1 MDQLQAL
8 ELLIK
13 SQAEQI
19 RLLTETNAR
28 QSEQLT
34 GLQQRIDKLLA
45 QIAWFTRQF
54 YGRKSE
60 KLSLLDPNQLSLF
73 EAAGANPEELEQI
86 EAARAGAEE
95 QIEPETKAQKKK
107 RSNRDMLE
115 DLPVIEEV
123 IEPEEVDKTRY
134 KLIGEERTRILEFKP
149 GELYVREI
157 VRPKYGLKDNL
168 NPSGSETPGVLIAHF
183 PCCLSIKVFPGP
195 ACWPRYCSKNTST
208 TFLFTARYASSTIWA

>member
-1 MDQLQAL
+1 M

-13 SQAEQI
+13 SQAEQL

-28 QSEQLT
+28 QSEQLS

-73 EAAGANPEELEQI
+73 ETAGAGPEQLEEI
-86 EAARAGAEE
+86 EAARAAAEE
-95 QIEPETKAQKKK
+95 QIGPETKAGKKK

-115 DLPVIEEV
+115 GLPVIEEV
-123 IEPEEVDKTRY
+123 IEPEGVDKARY
-134 KLIGEERTRILEFKP
+134 KLIGEERTRP
-149 GELYVREI
+149 W
-157 VRPKYGLKDNL
+157 NL
-168 NPSGSETPGVLIAHF
+168 SPANYTSGRSCA
-183 PCCLSIKVFPGP
+183 
-195 ACWPRYCSKNTST
+195 RST
-208 TFLFTARYASSTIWA
+208 G